1 MAISKTE
8 RERRAA
14 ERKRKFEERKAAMDK
29 KIREVQEGR
38 AAGMTMT
45 EIRAKR
51 MNISAEELKQKQLA
65 TLLGMGEGMAM
76 FLPFGAAVRGGML
89 VYRGLKGAQAAK
101 ALKTAAAAK
110 KAADAKKVSA
120 AAKKVKAAPKPAVKP
135 DRKPVKPARK
145 PVKPARKPVK
155 PDPKIARSQA
165 RRQGSQ
171 TKLTPK
177 GKKLVAAGATGA
189 AAGLT
194 ALGLAGKSTYDA
206 VTKKDKPIR
215 GSARTTP
222 DTSSEKGRKRTPK
235 VTRSGTA
242 KVSPSAAA
250 EKRNM
255 KTYDKPL
262 VPERSVSFVSAPAKT
277 GAAFKKKKRKPTGT
291 YDRSTVATS
300 KGKAR
305 TTPSTAS
312 EKGRKGTP
320 KRTTKIT
327 AGPGVG
333 FGPKGNQFPKDAADR
348 RRLMAMYGGTGS
360 AAAKAAAQGKQGN
373 LKKGKK

>member
-1 MAISKTE
+1 MAVSKAE

-29 KIREVQEGR
+29 KIKEVQEGR

-51 MNISAEELKQKQLA
+51 MNISAKELKQKQLA

-89 VYRGLKGAQAAK
+89 VYKGLKGAKAAR
-101 ALKTAAAAK
+101 ALKTAAANAK
-110 KAADAKKVSA
+110 KTADAKKVSSA
-120 AAKKVKAAPKPAVKP
+120 TSNTKPRVRVPAGSSKPRTAPNTAKEAG
-135 DRKPVKPARK
+135 R
-145 PVKPARKPVK
+145 
-155 PDPKIARSQA
+155 
-165 RRQGSQ
+165 

-177 GKKLVAAGATGA
+177 GKKLVTGA
-189 AAGLT
+189 AIGTGVGLT
-194 ALGLAGKSTYDA
+194 ALGLAGRSAYDSI
-206 VTKKDKPIR
+206 TKRDKP
-215 GSARTTP
+215 AKPRTAP
-222 DTSSEKGRKRTPK
+222 DTSSER
-235 VTRSGTA
+235 
-242 KVSPSAAA
+242 
-250 EKRNM
+250 
-255 KTYDKPL
+255 
-262 VPERSVSFVSAPAKT
+262 
-277 GAAFKKKKRKPTGT
+277 
-291 YDRSTVATS
+291 
-300 KGKAR
+300 
-305 TTPSTAS
+305 
-312 EKGRKGTP
+312 GRKGTP

-327 AGPGVG
+327 AGPNVG

>member
-1 MAISKTE
+1 MAISGRNK
-8 RERRAA
+8 RRT
-14 ERKRKFEERKAAMDK
+14 RTR
-29 KIREVQEGR
+29 
-38 AAGMTMT
+38 
-45 EIRAKR
+45 
-51 MNISAEELKQKQLA
+51 SAEELARIKEGTRQA
-65 TLLGMGEGMAM
+65 LLGAAEIGLFLIPGGAIIRLARVGGK
-76 FLPFGAAVRGGML
+76 FLPGAVDKLMRKFPGAKQIKNPSKAQIEKAQPPSSVKPKVRVPAKTRTTPNTSKEAGRGGTPPKTKPR
-89 VYRGLKGAQAAK
+89 VRVPAK
-101 ALKTAAAAK
+101 TRTTPNTAKEAG
-110 KAADAKKVSA
+110 
-120 AAKKVKAAPKPAVKP
+120 
-135 DRKPVKPARK
+135 R
-145 PVKPARKPVK
+145 
-155 PDPKIARSQA
+155 
-165 RRQGSQ
+165 

-206 VTKKDKPIR
+206 VTKKDKSTR
-215 GSARTTP
+215 GPARTTP

-255 KTYDKPL
+255 KTYGKRL

-300 KGKAR
+300 TGKAR
-305 TTPSTAS
+305 NAPSTVS